1 MKGSRNHLQRMRR
14 RRGAAFVAL
23 YALVLEIFFGAMHAA
38 ALAASAFGPPANPQ
52 SFLFQIC
59 TPGGI
64 TSIRVTNSE
73 RSDKPAA
80 PTSRGSASDFCP
92 VCGSTAVSL
101 FTYVPPVT
109 VPPVAPSLSETIQPE
124 DRQVRSLTAWR
135 TRRIR
140 APPTSL

>member
-1 MKGSRNHLQRMRR
+1 MNERGTFLQRIRTRR
-14 RRGAAFVAL
+14 SASFVAL
-23 YALVLEIFFGAMHAA
+23 YALLIEIFIGAMHSA
-38 ALAASAFGPPANPQ
+38 ALAASAFGPPADPD

-64 TSIRVTNSE
+64 TSIQVTDSE
-73 RSDKPAA
+73 KSDKPAA

-92 VCGSTAVSL
+92 VCGSTAGSL

-109 VPPVAPSLSETIQPE
+109 VPPVAPSLSEIIQPE

-140 APPTSL
+140 APPASL

>member
-1 MKGSRNHLQRMRR
+1 MNGSRTYLQRMRR
-14 RRGAAFVAL
+14 KRGAAFVAL

-64 TSIRVTNSE
+64 TSIRVADGE
-73 RSDKPAA
+73 KGDKPAA
-80 PTSRGSASDFCP
+80 PASRGSASDFCP

-101 FTYVPPVT
+101 FTYAPPVT
-109 VPPVAPSLSETIQPE
+109 VPPVAPSLSEIIQPE
-124 DRQVRSLTAWR
+124 DQQVRSLTAWR